1 MDTQTAMEPFDLGP
15 ACGEVA
21 RLLGGIKD
29 DQLAGPTPCPDYA
42 VREVLAHL
50 VGLTVAF
57 RDAAAKKS
65 GPTTDTPPDAGL
77 PVLPDDWREM
87 LPRQLDELAESWRS
101 PAAWEGATRV
111 GGVDLPGAVAGL
123 VALNEV
129 QIHGWDLARSTGQPY
144 APAEASL
151 RASFAMLAPPAAA
164 GSGGPDGAGVTG
176 QGDATG
182 QGDVADA
189 TGPADAPADSGEA
202 PDGVF
207 GPPVEVPEDAPLL
220 DRVVGLTGRRPD
232 WRPGE

>member
-1 MDTQTAMEPFDLGP
+1 MDTQTELEPFDLGP
-15 ACGEVA
+15 ACREVA
-21 RLLGGIKD
+21 WLLGGIKD

-65 GPTTDTPPDAGL
+65 GPTTNTPPDAAL
-77 PVLPDDWREM
+77 PVLPDDWREV

-101 PAAWEGATRV
+101 PAAWEGGTRV

-151 RASFAMLAPPAAA
+151 RASLAVLAPPPAA
-164 GSGGPDGAGVTG
+164 GSDGSDGSDDAGGS
-176 QGDATG
+176 GDS
-182 QGDVADA
+182 
-189 TGPADAPADSGEA
+189 GPAPDS
-202 PDGVF
+202 VF

-220 DRVVGLTGRRPD
+220 DRVIGLSGRRPD

>member
-1 MDTQTAMEPFDLGP
+1 MDTQTEMEPFDLGP
-15 ACGEVA
+15 ACREVA

-29 DQLAGPTPCPDYA
+29 DQLSGPTPCPDYA

-57 RDAAAKKS
+57 RDAAAKKP
-65 GPTTDTPPDAGL
+65 GPTTDTPPDAAL
-77 PVLPDDWREM
+77 PVLPDDWREV
-87 LPRQLDELAESWRS
+87 LPRQLDELAEAWRS
-101 PAAWEGATRV
+101 PAAWEGGTRI

-151 RASFAMLAPPAAA
+151 RTSFAMLTPPAVA
-164 GSGGPDGAGVTG
+164 GSGGPGGADTT
-176 QGDATG
+176 DAT
-182 QGDVADA
+182 DA
-189 TGPADAPADSGEA
+189 TDAGDGSGQA

-207 GPPVEVPEDAPLL
+207 GPPVDVPEDAPLL

>member
-1 MDTQTAMEPFDLGP
+1 MEPFDLGP
-15 ACGEVA
+15 ACREVA
-21 RLLGGIKD
+21 RLLGDIKD

-65 GPTTDTPPDAGL
+65 GPTTDTPPNTSL
-77 PVLPDDWREM
+77 PVLLDDWREV
-87 LPRQLDELAESWRS
+87 LPRQLDALAESWRS

-151 RASFAMLAPPAAA
+151 RASLAILAPPPAA
-164 GSGGPDGAGVTG
+164 GSGESDGSDGS
-176 QGDATG
+176 DA
-182 QGDVADA
+182 AD
-189 TGPADAPADSGEA
+189 GPAGSGPA

-207 GPPVEVPEDAPLL
+207 GPPVAVPADAPLL
-220 DRVVGLTGRRPD
+220 DRVIGLSGRRPD

>member
-1 MDTQTAMEPFDLGP
+1 MDTETETEPFDLGP
-15 ACGEVA
+15 ACHEVA
-21 RLLGGIKD
+21 RLLDGIKD

-42 VREVLAHL
+42 VRDVLAHL

-77 PVLPDDWREM
+77 PVLPDDWREV

-101 PAAWEGATRV
+101 PAAWEGGTRV

-129 QIHGWDLARSTGQPY
+129 QIHGWDLARSTGLPY

-151 RASFAMLAPPAAA
+151 RASLAVLAPPPAA
-164 GSGGPDGAGVTG
+164 GSGDS
-176 QGDATG
+176 GDA
-182 QGDVADA
+182 DDP
-189 TGPADAPADSGEA
+189 GPAADS
-202 PDGVF
+202 VF
-207 GPPVEVPEDAPLL
+207 GPPVTVPEDAPLL
-220 DRVVGLTGRRPD
+220 DRVIGLSGRRPD
-232 WRPGE
+232 WRPGQ

>member
-1 MDTQTAMEPFDLGP
+1 MEPFDLGP
-15 ACGEVA
+15 ACREVA

-50 VGLTVAF
+50 VGLTLAF

-65 GPTTDTPPDAGL
+65 GPTTNTPPDAAL
-77 PVLPDDWREM
+77 PVLPDDWREA

-101 PAAWEGATRV
+101 PAAWEGGTRV

-151 RASFAMLAPPAAA
+151 RASLAVLAPPPAA
-164 GSGGPDGAGVTG
+164 GSDGSDGSDDAGGS
-176 QGDATG
+176 GDS
-182 QGDVADA
+182 
-189 TGPADAPADSGEA
+189 GPAPDS
-202 PDGVF
+202 VF

-220 DRVVGLTGRRPD
+220 DRVIGLSGRRPD